1 MSRQAPDR
9 LGARIFSGLSW
20 SLGSR
25 VFTQLVQL
33 GATLLLARVLSPEE
47 FGLIAMI
54 TVLIGFA
61 QFFMEMG
68 LGSAIIQ
75 HPNVDEEQL
84 SSLFWVNCS
93 IGAVLTLGFW
103 LLAPFIA
110 DFYHQPSLAPLTR
123 LVSFTFLIS
132 ALNVVQYN
140 TLRRE
145 MRFRALGVVD
155 SLGVVV
161 SNLVGVS
168 LAFAGFGVWALAWQ
182 SLLGALVPVVGIW
195 IIRPWRPKFVFA
207 YHRVRELLAF
217 GGNLLAF
224 NILNYSSQNVDD
236 VAVGRAFGAD
246 ALGAYSRAYELM
258 RLPWRQVSGVVARVM
273 LPAMAELRNDDERA
287 REVYLRG
294 IRYTALLNFAI
305 IAIMFAC
312 ADVLVAV
319 VLGAQWLGVVPLL
332 RIFCPTGAM
341 TSVGTTVGW
350 VYLSRGRADL
360 MLRWE
365 IGASLVKI
373 AAIFAG
379 IPFGVEGVA
388 VSYGLATAVLFYPS
402 FWMPCRLIGLDF
414 KQLTRAMAPPALCA
428 LALTLVL
435 FGANLA
441 LPSSF
446 APGAKV
452 AILIPG
458 GLLLY
463 WGVLHVTNI
472 RAYRE
477 LRAFI
482 AERRALAR
490 EKKRAPS
497 TQQAA

>member
-1 MSRQAPDR
+1 VSEHQDR

-47 FGLIAMI
+47 FGQLAMI
-54 TVLIGFA
+54 TVLVGFA

-75 HPNVDEEQL
+75 HRDIDRVQL
-84 SSLFWVNCS
+84 STLFWVNCG
-93 IGAVLTLGFW
+93 IGALLTLGFF
-103 LLAPFIA
+103 LSAPLVA
-110 DFYHQPSLAPLTR
+110 DFYGQPILAPLTR
-123 LVSFTFLIS
+123 LISVSFLIS

-145 MRFRALGVVD
+145 MKFRALGVVD
-155 SLGVVV
+155 SLGVLV
-161 SNLVGVS
+161 SSIVGVA

-182 SLLGALVPVVGIW
+182 SLLGALIPVVGIW
-195 IIRPWRPKFVFA
+195 IISPFRPKLVFA
-207 YHRVRELLAF
+207 YQRVRELIAF

-224 NILNYSSQNVDD
+224 NVLNYSSQNVDD
-236 VAVGRAFGAD
+236 VAVGRAFGAE

-273 LPAMAELRNDDERA
+273 LPAMAELKNDDERA

-312 ADVLVAV
+312 SDVLVAV
-319 VLGAQWLGVVPLL
+319 VLGANWLGVVPLL

-365 IGASLVKI
+365 IGASIIKI
-373 AAIFAG
+373 AAILAG
-379 IPFGVEGVA
+379 LPFGPEGVA
-388 VSYGLATAVLFYPS
+388 ATYGIATAVLFYPS
-402 FWMPCRLIGLDF
+402 FRVPCRLLGLKF
-414 KQLTRAMAPPALCA
+414 KALARAMTPPALCS
-428 LALTLVL
+428 LALTAVL
-435 FGANLA
+435 WSVNVA
-441 LPSSF
+441 LPASLT
-446 APGAKV
+446 AGAKTALLV
-452 AILIPG
+452 PG
-458 GLLLY
+458 GILLY
-463 WGVLHVTNI
+463 WALLHVTNI

-477 LRAFI
+477 LREFI
-482 AERRALAR
+482 AERRALSR
-490 EKKRAPS
+490 EKKLAARA
-497 TQQAA
+497 